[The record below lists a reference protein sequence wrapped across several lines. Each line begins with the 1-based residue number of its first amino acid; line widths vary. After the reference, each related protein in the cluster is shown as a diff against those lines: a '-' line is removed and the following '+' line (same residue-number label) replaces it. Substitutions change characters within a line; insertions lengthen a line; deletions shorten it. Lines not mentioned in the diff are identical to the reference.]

1 VPLNNHPLTQ
11 GEKLKE
17 RSCLMNLMDYM
28 GWVFAADLTIV
39 SVLLIFA
46 LIFVFIHEARKLLR
60 KRK

>member
-1 VPLNNHPLTQ
+1 M
-11 GEKLKE
+11 
-17 RSCLMNLMDYM
+17 SLMDYM